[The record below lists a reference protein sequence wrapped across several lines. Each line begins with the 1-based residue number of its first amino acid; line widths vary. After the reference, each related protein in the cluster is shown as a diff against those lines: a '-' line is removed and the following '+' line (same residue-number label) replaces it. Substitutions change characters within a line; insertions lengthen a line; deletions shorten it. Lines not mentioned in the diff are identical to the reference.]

1 MCYAGENA
9 MELDIF
15 LTVISAVLL
24 LAGFAGT
31 VVPILPGAPLAWL
44 GLFISYFSSY
54 TKITPVVLVVTAV
67 IAVAVSVADNIFPV
81 LLTKKSGGSK
91 AGTWG
96 STIGLVLG
104 ICAGPAGILVGPFL
118 GALVG
123 ELIHDSS
130 DTKRAFTAAF
140 GAFKGFLLGTGIKMA
155 ACALFIWIFII
166 SFV

>member
-1 MCYAGENA
+1 MGF
-9 MELDIF
+9 DIF
-15 LTVISAVLL
+15 LAVIAAVFL

-31 VVPILPGAPLAWL
+31 VVPILPGAPLSWL

-54 TKITPVVLVVTAV
+54 TKITPAVIIVTAV
-67 IAVAVSVADNIFPV
+67 IAAAVSVADNIFPV

-96 STIGLVLG
+96 ATIGLVIG
-104 ICAGPAGILVGPFL
+104 ICAGPAGILAGPFV

-130 DTKRAFTAAF
+130 NPERALTAAF

-155 ACALFIWIFII
+155 ACALFIWIFIT
-166 SFV
+166 SFMP

>member
-1 MCYAGENA
+1 

-130 DTKRAFTAAF
+130 DTKRALTAAF